1 MVKRLKLGVLAS
13 GGGSNLQ
20 SIIDCSDNGSLSADV
35 VLVIS
40 NNSSAGALER
50 ARRHGID
57 ALHISAVTEG
67 SAEAADTRIVDEMRA
82 RSVDLVI
89 LAGYM
94 KKTGSSLLGTYAGRI
109 LNIHPAL
116 LPKFGGKGMYGM
128 MVHEAVVAAGETES
142 GPTVHLV
149 DDKYDHG
156 TVLGR
161 KIVPVLPGDTPETLQ
176 RRVLEQEHAL
186 FPEIIQTIAEG
197 REPRVLV

>member
-20 SIIDCSDNGSLSADV
+20 SIIDSSENGSLSADV

-40 NNSSAGALER
+40 NNSCAGALER

-57 ALHISAVTEG
+57 ALHISSVTEG
-67 SAEAADTRIVDEMRA
+67 SAETADTRIVDEMRA

-94 KKTGSSLLGTYAGRI
+94 KKIGSSLLETYAGRI

-128 MVHEAVVAAGETES
+128 RVHEAVVAAGETES

-156 TVLGR
+156 TILGQM
-161 KIVPVLPGDTPETLQ
+161 KVPVLPEDTPETLQ

-186 FPEIIQTIAEG
+186 FPAVIQTIAEG